1 MKMLRKKPVLAKI
14 PNDYIAV
21 IVAARKAKELNM
33 IPAEERAQRTDKVT
47 TLALE
52 AIAEGRTTFKL
63 QDPIESPKAP
73 KFDFDEPDL
82 NPKPKPEPEE
92 EPEE

>member
-1 MKMLRKKPVLAKI
+1 MKVFTKEEILEKV
-14 PNDYIAV
+14 PNDYVAV

-33 IPAEERAQRTDKVT
+33 IPAEERAQRKDKVT

-52 AIAEGRTTFKL
+52 AIAEGKTTFKL
-63 QDPIESPKAP
+63 QDPMESPKAP

-82 NPKPKPEPEE
+82 NPKPEPEPEKE
-92 EPEE
+92 